1 MSTGNDIERRQKFLD
16 DLVAAVRDGSA
27 KENAADPESSEK
39 SSAEL
44 ARYALLRVQLARS
57 EARLKSG
64 ELKPKKPASKSYF
77 NLRSLL
83 GLDAISGWYLLAFFT
98 ICLLVHGH
106 RNDYFS
112 VTDFVSD
119 TLNQRCLLSAEDF
132 IMEMSRAP
140 VNCGMCK
147 DMREMPVEYNMTREL
162 FLKKYAYTARPVLI
176 KNVVKDWRALQNFS
190 LDFFKNLY
198 DSKPDSYKVQ
208 DDAGQFFAYKTEFG
222 TLREAL
228 HMSEE
233 RRQKDWYFGWSNA
246 DEEIG
251 QKLRQYYS
259 RPDFLPED
267 AESSRIDWMFMGIS
281 RKGAQLHIDY
291 VSRPSW
297 QAQIKGRKIWEVV
310 PSPECASVCHSFNIT
325 VHAGDII
332 NIDTN
337 RWYHATYVYPGDF
350 SVTIGSEYD

>member
-57 EARLKSG
+57 EARLKIWRTQT
-64 ELKPKKPASKSYF
+64 EEASVE
-77 NLRSLL
+77 N
-83 GLDAISGWYLLAFFT
+83 
-98 ICLLVHGH
+98 
-106 RNDYFS
+106 

-162 FLKKYAYTARPVLI
+162 FLKKYAYTPVL
-176 KNVVKDWRALQNFS
+176 S
-190 LDFFKNLY
+190 S
-198 DSKPDSYKVQ
+198 SKTWSKTGAPCRTSAWTSQEPVRLEAGLVQGQ

-233 RRQKDWYFGWSNA
+233 RRRRTGTSAGATPTKRSGRSCGSITA
-246 DEEIG
+246 G
-251 QKLRQYYS
+251 RTSCLRMLS
-259 RPDFLPED
+259 P
-267 AESSRIDWMFMGIS
+267 SRIDWICSWASPGRAPS
-281 RKGAQLHIDY
+281 LHIDY

-297 QAQIKGRKIWEVV
+297 QAQIRGRKIWELV
-310 PSPECASVCHSFNIT
+310 PSPECASVCHSFNITT

-337 RWYHATYVYPGDF
+337 RWYHATYVYPARF
-350 SVTIGSEYD
+350 QRHKFGSSTTKLMKLH